1 MIKISMIYYFTNAIL
16 RKFSRIFN
24 SIKYRLNYE
33 EYRKINSHND
43 TFPVRRVEF
52 NRIKVGARSYGPIEI
67 YDYGAINDFV
77 EIGNYCSI
85 ALNVRFILGGNH
97 DMNNFFMFPCD
108 DFGLPLNNPVSLSK
122 GPIVIGDDVWI
133 GFGVVIL
140 SGVNIGSGSV
150 IAAGSVVIESF
161 PPLSV
166 IGGNPARLIK
176 RRLTS
181 MTDRDYLNKLNS
193 LL

>member
-1 MIKISMIYYFTNAIL
+1 MTKVSIIYYFIYAVL
-16 RKFSRIFN
+16 RKISGIFD

-43 TFPVRRVEF
+43 TFPVRRVELS
-52 NRIKVGARSYGPIEI
+52 RIKVGARSYGPIEV
-67 YDYGAINDFV
+67 YDYGASNDYV
-77 EIGNYCSI
+77 EIGKYCSI

-97 DMNNFFMFPCD
+97 DINNFFLFPCD
-108 DFGLPLNNPVSLSK
+108 EFGLPLSNPVSLSK

-150 IAAGSVVIESF
+150 IAAGSVVTKSF

-166 IGGNPARLIK
+166 IGGNPARIIK

-181 MTDRDYLNKLNS
+181 MTDSDYLNKLNS